1 MNQRPDRGADFL
13 GVGWSFPVVRGEDG
27 RISAAAYEERIRQSI
42 HIILST
48 AKGERVMRPDF
59 GCGLQELVFAANN
72 ATTQGLAEAA
82 VEEALIRWEPRITL
96 ERVRA
101 ETGGERGEALMIGID
116 YRVRSTDNRFNLVYP
131 FYLDRG
137 TP

>member
-1 MNQRPDRGADFL
+1 MNGQQGREARFL
-13 GVGWSFPVVRGEDG
+13 GVGWGFPVARGQDG
-27 RISAAAYEERIRQSI
+27 RFAAAAYEESIRQSI

-48 AKGERVMRPDF
+48 GKGERVMRPDF
-59 GCGLQELVFAANN
+59 GCGLQDLVFAVNN
-72 ATTQGLAEAA
+72 ATTQGLAESE
-82 VEEALIRWEPRITL
+82 VEEALIRWEPRIKV

-101 ETGGERGEALMIGID
+101 EAAGERGEVLEISVD

-131 FYLDRG
+131 FYLERG